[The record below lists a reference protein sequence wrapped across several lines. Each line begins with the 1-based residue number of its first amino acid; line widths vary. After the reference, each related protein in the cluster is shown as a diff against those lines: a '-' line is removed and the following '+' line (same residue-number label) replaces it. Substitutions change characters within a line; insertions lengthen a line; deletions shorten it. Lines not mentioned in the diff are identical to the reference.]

1 MPDNIKPA
9 ADFNAAYQAV
19 VTTSGVAIIKRT
31 CALQMP
37 NALCQK
43 EEMIYKRKN
52 PSASFAPYAPLL
64 TAWSEGADNKF
75 QEDFELFPSLPD
87 AL

>member
-9 ADFNAAYQAV
+9 ADVNAAYQAA
-19 VTTSGVAIIKRT
+19 VTGSGVAIIKRGCELT
-31 CALQMP
+31 
-37 NALCQK
+37 NAYCQK
-43 EEMIYKRKN
+43 EEMFYKRKN